1 MDIKKV
7 IILVILFLILVIIF
21 KLFTIEKFQNIFTF
35 PDPDGTATY
44 NKECWDIVDE
54 TTCNIRPDCIYQT
67 YQTFD
72 SEGKSITEG
81 SCSDF
86 YCSIVTDKD
95 QCNDNDFCEYD
106 EEYGNCNEIQCNTI
120 ITPKTCTDIPFCI
133 YDTTEGR
140 CKNEYD
146 MDGSGFPLT
155 PSTTTLKLSCQVIG

>member
-21 KLFTIEKFQNIFTF
+21 KLFTVEKFQTSSSFMF

-44 NKECWDIVDE
+44 ITTSSSTNQECWNIVDE

-81 SCSDF
+81 SC
-86 YCSIVTDKD
+86 
-95 QCNDNDFCEYD
+95 
-106 EEYGNCNEIQCNTI
+106 NEIN
-120 ITPKTCTDIPFCI
+120 CI
-133 YDTTEGR
+133 
-140 CKNEYD
+140 
-146 MDGSGFPLT
+146 L
-155 PSTTTLKLSCQVIG
+155 